1 MKHNNHLHQLIKS
14 LNKSE
19 KRHYKIVANLYSTK
33 NEHSQLVQLFDA
45 INAQEEEYN
54 EDKILR
60 KFKDELFAQH
70 LPSLKAKLEEQILE
84 SLESTT
90 PANISIEMQIRRWLN
105 QCEIFLTKGLIQ
117 QAQIRL
123 QKAKQKAEKYEHIKL
138 LLHTLAIEL
147 RITASNEF
155 EKQRELAQRIQ
166 SLSLLLSSFI
176 DYFLDAQEVAKC
188 VHQWGQGAEYKALLA
203 TLIPLERYQNPPT
216 QMLFHTQ
223 RYIINLHINYNIS
236 IQNIAVAAKYSEQ
249 LITLWDEYKWFKKLN
264 PSSYIGNCISY
275 ANLLSTHL
283 ANFEESNRYLS
294 CAEELLNQ
302 QNSKLDW
309 YERRQYNIWGQQ
321 QSNYFYLQKWQN
333 FNDLLA
339 KFTAYRG
346 QESEPFKSLFLSFC
360 FDSTLQ
366 LYALNRHNEAVDWLQ
381 YIINQR
387 EKGILLRA
395 NVIESSYV
403 LLFIIYFEQKQFEL
417 LEHTFQAAYR
427 FFYKNGHVQHIEG
440 LILSFMR
447 KIIKEFY
454 YIKLYSYY
462 QELWKKTEL
471 FDDTQDSYVFF
482 KIWLKSK
489 INKQSFLSLYLAIK
503 QQ

>member
-1 MKHNNHLHQLIKS
+1 MKPQ
-14 LNKSE
+14 

-176 DYFLDAQEVAKC
+176 DYFLNT
-188 VHQWGQGAEYKALLA
+188 HN
-203 TLIPLERYQNPPT
+203 LIT
-216 QMLFHTQ
+216 
-223 RYIINLHINYNIS
+223 YII
-236 IQNIAVAAKYSEQ
+236 
-249 LITLWDEYKWFKKLN
+249 
-264 PSSYIGNCISY
+264 
-275 ANLLSTHL
+275 
-283 ANFEESNRYLS
+283 
-294 CAEELLNQ
+294 
-302 QNSKLDW
+302 
-309 YERRQYNIWGQQ
+309 
-321 QSNYFYLQKWQN
+321 
-333 FNDLLA
+333 
-339 KFTAYRG
+339 
-346 QESEPFKSLFLSFC
+346 SL
-360 FDSTLQ
+360 
-366 LYALNRHNEAVDWLQ
+366 
-381 YIINQR
+381 
-387 EKGILLRA
+387 
-395 NVIESSYV
+395 
-403 LLFIIYFEQKQFEL
+403 
-417 LEHTFQAAYR
+417 
-427 FFYKNGHVQHIEG
+427 
-440 LILSFMR
+440 
-447 KIIKEFY
+447 
-454 YIKLYSYY
+454 
-462 QELWKKTEL
+462 
-471 FDDTQDSYVFF
+471 
-482 KIWLKSK
+482 
-489 INKQSFLSLYLAIK
+489 
-503 QQ
+503 